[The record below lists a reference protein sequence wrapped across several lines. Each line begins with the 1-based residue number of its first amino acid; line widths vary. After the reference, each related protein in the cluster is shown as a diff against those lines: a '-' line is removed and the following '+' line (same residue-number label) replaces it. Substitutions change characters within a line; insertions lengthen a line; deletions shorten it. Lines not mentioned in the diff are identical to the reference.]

1 MKNQTKEE
9 VKKVELKVN
18 FDGEYFNEAIE
29 KAVYETLKSE
39 NIDFDCEIE
48 IMIVDEQTIRDINN
62 QTRNIDRVTD
72 VLSFPMF
79 ETVDDMESDE
89 SGNVFLGSMV
99 ICQERAKT
107 QAEEY
112 GHSELREASFLAVH
126 STLHLLGYDHE
137 LGENEEREMFAKQ
150 EAVLDKMGITR

>member
-1 MKNQTKEE
+1 MQLT
-9 VKKVELKVN
+9 VN

-29 KAVYETLKSE
+29 KAVYATLQSE

-48 IMIVDEQTIRDINN
+48 VMIADEQTIREINGE
-62 QTRNIDRVTD
+62 TRGIDRVTD

-79 ETVDDMESDE
+79 ESVDEMSPEQ

-99 ICQERAKT
+99 ICKERAQS
-107 QAEEY
+107 QALEY
-112 GHSELREASFLAVH
+112 GHSELREVSFLAVH

-137 LGENEEREMFAKQ
+137 LGEEQEREMFAKQ
-150 EAVLDKMGITR
+150 EAVLLKMGITR